1 VPPPDPFSL
10 AFSALLRPAHFADLL
25 RTGRRVQAWA
35 LLAAL
40 LWVSVLL
47 VFLWAIVRPW
57 LSLDSGRTV
66 QGMLL
71 AQVLT
76 LLLIAIANM
85 LAGGES
91 GLLNA
96 VFWMVRSQLAVAPGL
111 TVLLV
116 LGLGLGTLGSQ
127 AAVLLLVLAAV
138 VGGLLVGGMLVVAL
152 VRRPPAN
159 ESTAV
164 RWLVAGAALVLTVE
178 LGWPGLAAPLERVLL
193 ALFAAGIGAS
203 MLRPLSWLW
212 QALLSAGLAVAGRLG
227 VHVSALRTL
236 HPVTFD
242 ELGLLPLPGLRATL
256 AHACTTELE
265 AGGEWL
271 LEVARHP
278 GWRATASAALRT
290 ILQSGRHSHPVLFW
304 LSTSDAG
311 AALLSATIQQ
321 RLYANPLLTAY
332 AAFASVEEPG
342 AWLEVIGQHR
352 ATIAATA
359 SLPGGGAVLAL
370 IDAATSVLRA
380 DRWPAAMS
388 RLRTLRVPSQGP
400 DDPIWDALET
410 VHSWAAD
417 PQASFACEQQQR
429 INELL
434 AELGNLDGW
443 PIALIAAIT
452 EHMRYLIRIE
462 QQRGALLV

>member
-1 VPPPDPFSL
+1 MPPPDPFSL
-10 AFSALLRPAHFADLL
+10 AFSALLRPAHFAKLL

-47 VFLWAIVRPW
+47 IFLWAIVRPW
-57 LSLDSGRTV
+57 LSLDSGRTL

-76 LLLIAIANM
+76 LSLIAIVSM
-85 LAGGES
+85 LAGGENA
-91 GLLNA
+91 LVNA
-96 VFWMVRSQLAVAPGL
+96 VFWMVRSQLAVTPGL

-116 LGLGLGTLGSQ
+116 LGLSLEALGPQ
-127 AAVLLLVLAAV
+127 ATVLLVALIAL

-159 ESTAV
+159 EALPV
-164 RWLVAGAALVLTVE
+164 RWLVAGAALVLALE
-178 LGWPGLAAPLERVLL
+178 LGWPGMAAPLERVLL
-193 ALFAAGIGAS
+193 ALFAVGIGAS
-203 MLRPLSWLW
+203 MVRPLSWLW
-212 QALLSAGLAVAGRLG
+212 QAPLSGGLAVAGRLG
-227 VHVSALRTL
+227 VRASTLRL
-236 HPVTFD
+236 FHPVTFD
-242 ELGLLPLPGLRATL
+242 ELGLLPLPGLRTTL

-265 AGGEWL
+265 VGGGWL

-290 ILQSGRHSHPVLFW
+290 ILQDGRHSHPVLFW
-304 LSTSDAG
+304 LSTSDEG
-311 AALLSATIQQ
+311 AALLRATVQQ
-321 RLYANPLLTAY
+321 RPSPNPLLAAY

-342 AWLEVIGQHR
+342 AWVEVIGQQR
-352 ATIAATA
+352 ATIATSAA
-359 SLPGGGAVLAL
+359 LPGGGAVLAL
-370 IDAATSVLRA
+370 LDAATSVLRA

-388 RLRTLRVPSQGP
+388 QLRTLRVPSQGP
-400 DDPIWDALET
+400 EDPIWDALAA

-417 PQASFACEQQQR
+417 PQASFTCEQQQR
-429 INELL
+429 IDDLL
-434 AELGNLDGW
+434 AELGNLNGW